1 MVIQGQLRSIV
12 AKLYEIKKT
21 LYRWKERVK
30 KKDWERIQNKEKKVE
45 KQEKREERE
54 ISKNIVGEKKEKI

>member
-45 KQEKREERE
+45 KQERQ
-54 ISKNIVGEKKEKI
+54 GKKEK